1 LKKNPKESGKQSG
14 DKQALST
21 EERIL
26 TAALAEFA
34 QRGLAGARVDEIAR
48 RAKINKQALYY
59 YFGSKDK
66 LFQAALTFGYGQSMS
81 GLDLDDLATQP
92 ADAAMRHVIGVIFD
106 HFRQTPYVVEM
117 IAHENHYRGEHLTED
132 VLAAVREAVAP
143 LRTAIKLVLRRGQK
157 EGLFAK
163 QTDPTQF
170 YLTVFATC
178 MFHFANAFTLSAIL
192 GQDLLAETMIA
203 KRRRHL
209 QDVLVG
215 GLRIQPNG

>member
-1 LKKNPKESGKQSG
+1 MKKTPKESG
-14 DKQALST
+14 DTQATQVLST

-66 LFQAALTFGYGQSMS
+66 LFQAALTFGYGKSMA
-81 GLDLDDLATQP
+81 GLDLDDLASLP
-92 ADAAMRHVIGVIFD
+92 ADLAMRRVIGVIFD
-106 HFRQTPYVVEM
+106 HFRETPYVVEM

-143 LRTAIKLVLRRGQK
+143 LRAAIRLVLRRGQK
-157 EGLFAK
+157 EGLFAR

-192 GQDLLAETMIA
+192 GQDLLAEPMIA
-203 KRRRHL
+203 ERRRHL